1 MSNLVKDVEAL
12 KNYLIETRR
21 EFHQNPELS
30 LKEFRT
36 ATRIEEELTKFGIK
50 HSRVGETGVLGILK
64 GDKPSDKVLLLRAD
78 IDALPINEVGDV
90 EYISKNPGV
99 MHACGHD
106 AHTTCLLAAAKIL
119 SEKKSEIAGEVRFVF
134 QPAEEIGK
142 GTQPFIEANVLEGVD
157 RVFGLHCAPDLP
169 LGTVGLTPKLNNAA
183 VDHFTISVKGVSSH
197 VSLPHKGV
205 DALYV
210 ASEIVVAVQALRT
223 RLNSPLEP
231 MIIGIGKFNAGTT
244 YNALA
249 ANAVLEGTT
258 RTISKESRAKIKTE
272 INRCVKNIAE
282 IYGATA
288 TVEWEGFT
296 GPVIND
302 PEVCEEVAALVD
314 ETFGKG
320 HVVKDREISLGGD
333 NFADFIE
340 EKKGAYAY
348 LGTSSDKKPCT
359 KLPLHSDS
367 FDLDEEAMLKG
378 TWLHVAYALWFLA

>member
-1 MSNLVKDVEAL
+1 MSNLVKEVEAV
-12 KNYLIETRR
+12 KSYLIETRR

-36 ATRIEEELTKFGIK
+36 ASRIEEELTKFGIK

-64 GDKPSDKVLLLRAD
+64 GDKPSNKVLLLRAD

-119 SEKKSEIAGEVRFVF
+119 SEKKNEIAGEVRFVF

-314 ETFGKG
+314 ETLGKG

-348 LGTSSDKKPCT
+348 LGTSSDTKPCT

>member
-36 ATRIEEELTKFGIK
+36 ASRIEEELTKFGIK

-78 IDALPINEVGDV
+78 IDALPINEVGAV

-119 SEKKSEIAGEVRFVF
+119 SEKKNEIAGEVRFVF

>member
-36 ATRIEEELTKFGIK
+36 ASRIEEELTKFGIK

-119 SEKKSEIAGEVRFVF
+119 SEKKNEIAGEVRFVF

-348 LGTSSDKKPCT
+348 LGTSSDTKPST

-367 FDLDEEAMLKG
+367 FDLDEEAILKG

>member
-1 MSNLVKDVEAL
+1 MSNLVKEVETV
-12 KNYLIETRR
+12 KSYLIETRR

-36 ATRIEEELTKFGIK
+36 ASRIEEELTKFGIK

-78 IDALPINEVGDV
+78 IDALPINEVGAV
-90 EYISKNPGV
+90 EYISKNLGV

-320 HVVKDREISLGGD
+320 YVVKDREISLGGD

-348 LGTSSDKKPCT
+348 LGTSSDTKPST

-367 FDLDEEAMLKG
+367 FDLDEEAILKG

>member
-1 MSNLVKDVEAL
+1 MSNLVKEVEAV
-12 KNYLIETRR
+12 KSYLIETRR

-36 ATRIEEELTKFGIK
+36 ASRIEEELTKFGIK

-119 SEKKSEIAGEVRFVF
+119 SKKKNEIAGEVRFVF

-157 RVFGLHCAPDLP
+157 RVFGLHCAPDLT

-302 PEVCEEVAALVD
+302 PEICEEVAALVD

-320 HVVKDREISLGGD
+320 HVVKDREVSLGGD

-348 LGTSSDKKPCT
+348 LGTSSETKPCT

>member
-30 LKEFRT
+30 LKELRT
-36 ATRIEEELTKFGIK
+36 ASRIEEELTKFGIK

-119 SEKKSEIAGEVRFVF
+119 SEKKSEIAGEVRFLF

-210 ASEIVVAVQALRT
+210 ASEIVVVVQALRT

-288 TVEWEGFT
+288 IVEWEGFT

-320 HVVKDREISLGGD
+320 HVVKDREVSLGGD

-348 LGTSSDKKPCT
+348 LGTSSKTKPCT

-378 TWLHVAYALWFLA
+378 TWLHVAYALWLLA

>member
-1 MSNLVKDVEAL
+1 MSNLVKEVEAV
-12 KNYLIETRR
+12 KSYLIETRR

-36 ATRIEEELTKFGIK
+36 ASRIEEELTKFGIK

-119 SEKKSEIAGEVRFVF
+119 SKKKNEIAGEVRFVF

-142 GTQPFIEANVLEGVD
+142 GTQPFIEADVLEGVD

-258 RTISKESRAKIKTE
+258 RTISKESRVKIKTE

-348 LGTSSDKKPCT
+348 LGTSSDTKPCT

-378 TWLHVAYALWFLA
+378 TWLHVAYALWFFA

>member
-36 ATRIEEELTKFGIK
+36 ASRIEEELTKFGIK

-197 VSLPHKGV
+197 VSLPHRGV

-302 PEVCEEVAALVD
+302 PEVCEEVAVLVD

-348 LGTSSDKKPCT
+348 LGTSSDTKPCT

>member
-36 ATRIEEELTKFGIK
+36 ASRIEEELTKFGIK

-348 LGTSSDKKPCT
+348 LGTSSETKPST

>member
-36 ATRIEEELTKFGIK
+36 ASRIEEELTKFGIK

-157 RVFGLHCAPDLP
+157 RAFGLHCAPDLP

-348 LGTSSDKKPCT
+348 LGTSSETKPCT

>member
-36 ATRIEEELTKFGIK
+36 ASRIEEELTKFGIK

-64 GDKPSDKVLLLRAD
+64 GDKPSNKVLLLRAD
-78 IDALPINEVGDV
+78 IDALPINEVGAV

-348 LGTSSDKKPCT
+348 LGTSSETKPCT

-378 TWLHVAYALWFLA
+378 TWLHVAYALWFFA

>member
-36 ATRIEEELTKFGIK
+36 ASRIEEELTKFGIK

-157 RVFGLHCAPDLP
+157 RAFGLHCAPDLP

-288 TVEWEGFT
+288 AVEWEGFT

-348 LGTSSDKKPCT
+348 LGTSSDTKPCT

>member
-36 ATRIEEELTKFGIK
+36 ASRIEEELTKFGIK

-78 IDALPINEVGDV
+78 IDALPINEVGAV

-119 SEKKSEIAGEVRFVF
+119 SEKKSEIAGEVRLVF

-348 LGTSSDKKPCT
+348 LGTSSDTKPCT

-378 TWLHVAYALWFLA
+378 TWLHVAYALWFCA

>member
-1 MSNLVKDVEAL
+1 MSNLVKEVEAV
-12 KNYLIETRR
+12 KNYLIDTRR

-36 ATRIEEELTKFGIK
+36 TSRIEEELTKFGIK

-142 GTQPFIEANVLEGVD
+142 GTLPFIEANVLEGVD

-282 IYGATA
+282 IYGANA

-348 LGTSSDKKPCT
+348 LGTSSETKPCT

>member
-1 MSNLVKDVEAL
+1 MSNLVKEVEAV
-12 KNYLIETRR
+12 KSYLIETRR

-36 ATRIEEELTKFGIK
+36 ANRIEEELTKFGIK

-78 IDALPINEVGDV
+78 IDALPINEVGAV

-142 GTQPFIEANVLEGVD
+142 GTQPFIEEGVLEGVD

-169 LGTVGLTPKLNNAA
+169 IGSVGLTPKLNNAA

-249 ANAVLEGTT
+249 ANAVLEGT
-258 RTISKESRAKIKTE
+258 SK
-272 INRCVKNIAE
+272 
-282 IYGATA
+282 
-288 TVEWEGFT
+288 
-296 GPVIND
+296 
-302 PEVCEEVAALVD
+302 
-314 ETFGKG
+314 
-320 HVVKDREISLGGD
+320 
-333 NFADFIE
+333 
-340 EKKGAYAY
+340 
-348 LGTSSDKKPCT
+348 
-359 KLPLHSDS
+359 HS
-367 FDLDEEAMLKG
+367 
-378 TWLHVAYALWFLA
+378 Y

>member
-36 ATRIEEELTKFGIK
+36 ASRIEEELTKFGIK

-157 RVFGLHCAPDLP
+157 RAFGLHCAPDLP

-348 LGTSSDKKPCT
+348 LGTSSDTKPST

>member
-30 LKEFRT
+30 LKELRT
-36 ATRIEEELTKFGIK
+36 ASRIEEELTKFGIK

-210 ASEIVVAVQALRT
+210 ASEIVVVVQALRT

-231 MIIGIGKFNAGTT
+231 MIIGIGKFNSGTT

>member
-36 ATRIEEELTKFGIK
+36 ASRIEEELTKFGIK

-78 IDALPINEVGDV
+78 IDALPINEVGAV
-90 EYISKNPGV
+90 EYISKKPGV

-348 LGTSSDKKPCT
+348 LGTSSDTKPST

-378 TWLHVAYALWFLA
+378 TWLHVSYALWFLA

>member
-1 MSNLVKDVEAL
+1 MSNLVKEVEAV
-12 KNYLIETRR
+12 KSYLIETRR

-36 ATRIEEELTKFGIK
+36 ASRIEEELTKFGIK

-78 IDALPINEVGDV
+78 IDALPINEVGTV

-231 MIIGIGKFNAGTT
+231 MIVGIGKFNAGTT

-282 IYGATA
+282 IYGANA

>member
-205 DALYV
+205 DALYA

-348 LGTSSDKKPCT
+348 LGTSSNTKPCT

>member
-1 MSNLVKDVEAL
+1 MSNLVKEVEAV
-12 KNYLIETRR
+12 KSYLIETRR

-36 ATRIEEELTKFGIK
+36 ASRIEEELTKFGIK

-142 GTQPFIEANVLEGVD
+142 GTLPFIEANVLEGVD

-282 IYGATA
+282 IYGANA

-348 LGTSSDKKPCT
+348 LGTSSETKPCT

>member
-1 MSNLVKDVEAL
+1 MSNLVKEVETI
-12 KNYLIETRR
+12 KSYLIETRR

-36 ATRIEEELTKFGIK
+36 ASRIEEELTKFGIK

-78 IDALPINEVGDV
+78 IDALPINEVGAV

-119 SEKKSEIAGEVRFVF
+119 SEKKSEIAVEVRFVF

-231 MIIGIGKFNAGTT
+231 MIIGIGKFSAGTT

-340 EKKGAYAY
+340 ENKGAYAY
-348 LGTSSDKKPCT
+348 LGTSSDTKPCT

>member
-36 ATRIEEELTKFGIK
+36 ASRIEEELTKFGIK

-78 IDALPINEVGDV
+78 IDALPINEVGAV

-348 LGTSSDKKPCT
+348 LGTSSDTKPCT

>member
-1 MSNLVKDVEAL
+1 MSNLVKEVEAV
-12 KNYLIETRR
+12 KSYLIETRR

-36 ATRIEEELTKFGIK
+36 ANRIEEELTKFGIK

-78 IDALPINEVGDV
+78 IDALPINEVGAV

-119 SEKKSEIAGEVRFVF
+119 SEKKNEIAGEVRFVF

-142 GTQPFIEANVLEGVD
+142 GTQPFIEEGVLEGVD

-169 LGTVGLTPKLNNAA
+169 IGSVGLTPNLNNAA
-183 VDHFTISVKGVSSH
+183 VDHFTVNVKGVSSH

-205 DALYV
+205 DALYI

-223 RLNSPLEP
+223 RLYSPLEP
-231 MIIGIGKFNAGTT
+231 VIIGIGKFNSGTT

-258 RTISKESRAKIKTE
+258 RTVSKESRAKIKTQ

-320 HVVKDREISLGGD
+320 HVVKNREISLGGD

-348 LGTSSDKKPCT
+348 LGTSSDTKPST

-367 FDLDEEAMLKG
+367 FDLDEEAILKG

>member
-36 ATRIEEELTKFGIK
+36 ASRIEEELTKFGIK

-348 LGTSSDKKPCT
+348 LGTSSDTKPCT

>member
-1 MSNLVKDVEAL
+1 MSNLVKEVEAL
-12 KNYLIETRR
+12 KSYLIETRR

-78 IDALPINEVGDV
+78 IDALPINEVGNA
-90 EYISKNPGV
+90 EYISKNPRV

>member
-1 MSNLVKDVEAL
+1 MSNLVKEVETI
-12 KNYLIETRR
+12 KSYLIETRR

-36 ATRIEEELTKFGIK
+36 ASRIEEELTKFGIK

-78 IDALPINEVGDV
+78 IDALPINEVGAV

-119 SEKKSEIAGEVRFVF
+119 SEKKSEIAGEVRLVF

-231 MIIGIGKFNAGTT
+231 MIIGIGKFSAGTT

-348 LGTSSDKKPCT
+348 LGTSSDTKPCT

>member
-36 ATRIEEELTKFGIK
+36 ASRIEEELIKFGIK

-78 IDALPINEVGDV
+78 IDALPINEVGAV

-119 SEKKSEIAGEVRFVF
+119 SKKKNEIAGEVRFVF

-142 GTQPFIEANVLEGVD
+142 GTQPFIEADVLEGVD

-169 LGTVGLTPKLNNAA
+169 IGTVGLTPKLNNAA

-348 LGTSSDKKPCT
+348 LGTSSETKPCT

>member
-36 ATRIEEELTKFGIK
+36 ASRIEEELTKFGIK

-119 SEKKSEIAGEVRFVF
+119 SEKKSEIAGEVRLVF

-320 HVVKDREISLGGD
+320 HVVKDREVSLGGD

-348 LGTSSDKKPCT
+348 LGTSSDTKPCT

>member
-78 IDALPINEVGDV
+78 IDALPINEVGAV

-302 PEVCEEVAALVD
+302 PEVCEEVAVLVD

-320 HVVKDREISLGGD
+320 HVVKDREVSLGGD

-348 LGTSSDKKPCT
+348 LGTSSNTKPCT

>member
-1 MSNLVKDVEAL
+1 MSNLVKEVETV
-12 KNYLIETRR
+12 KSYLIETRR

-36 ATRIEEELTKFGIK
+36 ASRIEEELTKFGIK

-78 IDALPINEVGDV
+78 IDALPINEVGAV

-302 PEVCEEVAALVD
+302 PEVCEEIAALVD

-340 EKKGAYAY
+340 ENKGAYAY
-348 LGTSSDKKPCT
+348 LGTSSDTKPCT
-359 KLPLHSDS
+359 KLSLHSDS

>member
-78 IDALPINEVGDV
+78 IDALPINEVGAV

-320 HVVKDREISLGGD
+320 HVVKDREVSLGGD

-348 LGTSSDKKPCT
+348 LGTSSNTKPCT

>member
-12 KNYLIETRR
+12 KNYLVETRR

-30 LKEFRT
+30 LKELRT
-36 ATRIEEELTKFGIK
+36 ASRIEEELTKFGIK

-157 RVFGLHCAPDLP
+157 RAFGLHCAPDLP

>member
-36 ATRIEEELTKFGIK
+36 ASRIEEELTKFGIK

-78 IDALPINEVGDV
+78 IDALPINEVGAV

-119 SEKKSEIAGEVRFVF
+119 SEKKSEIAGEVRLVF

-348 LGTSSDKKPCT
+348 LGTSSDTKPCT

>member
-1 MSNLVKDVEAL
+1 MSNLVKDVEVL

-36 ATRIEEELTKFGIK
+36 ASRIEEELTKFGIK

-64 GDKPSDKVLLLRAD
+64 GDKPSNKVLLLRAD
-78 IDALPINEVGDV
+78 IDALPINEVGAV

-348 LGTSSDKKPCT
+348 LGTSSDTKPCT

>member
-21 EFHQNPELS
+21 EFHQNPEIS

-36 ATRIEEELTKFGIK
+36 ASRIEEELIKFGIK

-78 IDALPINEVGDV
+78 IDALPINEVGAV

-119 SEKKSEIAGEVRFVF
+119 SEKKNEIAGEVRFVF

-302 PEVCEEVAALVD
+302 PEVCEEVATLVD

>member
-1 MSNLVKDVEAL
+1 MSNLVKEVEAV
-12 KNYLIETRR
+12 KSYLIETRR

-36 ATRIEEELTKFGIK
+36 ASRIEEELTKFGIK

-78 IDALPINEVGDV
+78 IDALPINEVGAV

-106 AHTTCLLAAAKIL
+106 SHTTCLLAAAKIL

-157 RVFGLHCAPDLP
+157 RAFGLHCAPDLH

-205 DALYV
+205 DALYI

-223 RLNSPLEP
+223 RLYSPLEP
-231 MIIGIGKFNAGTT
+231 VIIGIGKFNAGTT

-320 HVVKDREISLGGD
+320 HVVKNREISLGGD

>member
-1 MSNLVKDVEAL
+1 MSNLVKEVEAV
-12 KNYLIETRR
+12 KSYLIETRR

-36 ATRIEEELTKFGIK
+36 ASRIEEELTKFGIK
-50 HSRVGETGVLGILK
+50 HSRVEETGVLGILK

-78 IDALPINEVGDV
+78 IDALPINEVGAV

-348 LGTSSDKKPCT
+348 LGTSSETKPST

>member
-36 ATRIEEELTKFGIK
+36 ASRIEEELTKFGIK

-78 IDALPINEVGDV
+78 IDALPINEVGAV

-119 SEKKSEIAGEVRFVF
+119 SEKKSEIAGEVRLVF

-340 EKKGAYAY
+340 ENKGAYAY
-348 LGTSSDKKPCT
+348 LGTSSDTKPCT

-378 TWLHVAYALWFLA
+378 TWLHVAYALWFFA

>member
-119 SEKKSEIAGEVRFVF
+119 SEKKNEIAGEVRFVF

-157 RVFGLHCAPDLP
+157 RAFGLHCAPDLP